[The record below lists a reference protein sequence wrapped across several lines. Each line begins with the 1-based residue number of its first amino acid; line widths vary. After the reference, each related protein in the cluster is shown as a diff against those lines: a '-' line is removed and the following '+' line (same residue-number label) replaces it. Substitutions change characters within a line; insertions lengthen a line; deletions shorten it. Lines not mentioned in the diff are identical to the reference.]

1 MEETTNMIQF
11 RKVLV
16 AVDIDYKSG
25 TIADTGAVAVR
36 EALTTA
42 RRDNAEVT
50 FMHVINSPG
59 NKQASGAPDTSTA
72 AGKQHAAALKIL
84 GKLQADAGKDL
95 RSQTAIRFGEH
106 WREILHAVVEENHDL
121 VVIGTRKRS
130 LAGRLLFGS
139 TGNKLLRLCPC
150 PVWVVKDEPRPEHP
164 TVLIAHDLTPVGE
177 AALSIAAAL
186 KQQFD
191 GADVKVLHVVE
202 HPEAAHFLDSVARD
216 ERQRRLDDAKATI
229 EAQCRSLLPE
239 GTWDI
244 TITDGNAYA
253 RILEHLE
260 KNPVDLLVM
269 GTVARQG
276 IAGLLT
282 GNTAENVLPWANCS
296 VIAIK
301 PPGFTPPIEP

>member
-1 MEETTNMIQF
+1 MIQF

-84 GKLQADAGKDL
+84 ETLQADAGEDL

-202 HPEAAHFLDSVARD
+202 HPEAAHFLDTVARD
-216 ERQRRLDDAKATI
+216 ERQRRLDDARATI

-260 KNPVDLLVM
+260 KHPVDLLVM

-276 IAGLLT
+276 IKGLLT

-301 PPGFTPPIEP
+301 PPGFAPPIEP

>member
-1 MEETTNMIQF
+1 MIQF

-16 AVDIDYKSG
+16 AVDIDYQSD
-25 TIADTGAVAVR
+25 TIADTGAVAVH
-36 EALTTA
+36 EGLTTA
-42 RRDNAEVT
+42 RRDNAGIT
-50 FMHVINSPG
+50 FMHVINAPG
-59 NKQASGAPDTSTA
+59 NTQTSGAPDTSTA
-72 AGKQHAAALKIL
+72 AGKQHLAALKIL
-84 GKLQADAGKDL
+84 EKLQADAGGDL
-95 RSQTAIRFGEH
+95 HVQTAIRFGEH
-106 WREILHAVVEENHDL
+106 WREILHAVVKENYDL
-121 VVIGTRKRS
+121 VMIGTRKRS

-150 PVWVVKDEPRPEHP
+150 PVWVVKDEPRPERP
-164 TVLIAHDLTPVGE
+164 SVLVAHDLTPVGE
-177 AALSIAAAL
+177 GALSIAAAL

-191 GADVKVLHVVE
+191 GADVRVLHVVE
-202 HPEAAHFLDSVARD
+202 HPEAAHFLDTVAHD

-229 EAQCRSLLPE
+229 EAQCRALLPD
-239 GTWDI
+239 GTWAV

-260 KNPVDLLVM
+260 NQPVDLLVI

-276 IAGLLT
+276 IKGLLT

-301 PPGFTPPIEP
+301 PPGFTPPVEA